1 MSIYDEIGG
10 ASPRTTS
17 PRYANPTNRTKT
29 PFVLPKTD
37 MSPPAVTRIDLDL
50 DIPPERGSLD
60 PTIVVDK
67 NNPFADMMQAKTD
80 LIAQAIKLLG
90 PNGNENAQSIL
101 KEFSYRELLDV
112 VEDLTPKSAN

>member
-1 MSIYDEIGG
+1 MSEYEKIGG
-10 ASPRTTS
+10 ASPLTS
-17 PRYANPTNRTKT
+17 SPLYANPTIRT
-29 PFVLPKTD
+29 VAEEMGPKTD
-37 MSPPAVTRIDLDL
+37 MSPPAVTRIDLD
-50 DIPPERGSLD
+50 IPPARRSLD

-67 NNPFADMMQAKTD
+67 NNPYADMMQAKTD

-101 KEFSYRELLDV
+101 KEFSYTELVDV

>member
-1 MSIYDEIGG
+1 MSEYEKIGG
-10 ASPRTTS
+10 ASPLTSS
-17 PRYANPTNRTKT
+17 PRYANPTKETIPTTLMAPSPYMKFQNTDR
-29 PFVLPKTD
+29 PFVQT
-37 MSPPAVTRIDLDL
+37 S
-50 DIPPERGSLD
+50 SD

-67 NNPFADMMQAKTD
+67 NNPFANMMQAKTD

-101 KEFSYRELLDV
+101 KGFSYTELVDV

>member
-1 MSIYDEIGG
+1 MSEYEKIGG
-10 ASPRTTS
+10 ASPRTSS
-17 PRYANPTNRTKT
+17 PLYANPTKETIPTTLMAPSPYMKFQNTDR
-29 PFVLPKTD
+29 PFVQT
-37 MSPPAVTRIDLDL
+37 S
-50 DIPPERGSLD
+50 SD

-67 NNPFADMMQAKTD
+67 NNPFANMMQAKTD

-101 KEFSYRELLDV
+101 KEFSYTELVDV

>member
-1 MSIYDEIGG
+1 MSEYDKIGG

-17 PRYANPTNRTKT
+17 PLYANPTNRTKT

-37 MSPPAVTRIDLDL
+37 MFPPAITQIQR
-50 DIPPERGSLD
+50 DIPPVQRSLD
-60 PTIVVDK
+60 PEIVVNKD
-67 NNPFADMMQAKTD
+67 NPFADMMQAKTN
-80 LIAQAIKLLG
+80 LIAEALKLLG